1 MMKKTL
7 TTILLGATLCTIL
20 VSGPVFA
27 KGISN
32 ISPSVIQAEREDVSL
47 EEALQD
53 PTFDINHVDTNE
65 SIMPR
70 STYWNVWGEREYR
83 KSDNTARPIGYSE
96 HVSNGTVLNTFH
108 YTRTYLDGGI
118 LGGKKGD
125 SDRQWGYKTVQATGT
140 YCMMDVW
147 DTCIHKVKYGTE
159 D

>member
-20 VSGPVFA
+20 VSGPVSA
-27 KGISN
+27 EGISN
-32 ISPSVIQAEREDVSL
+32 TSPSVIQAEREDVSL

-96 HVSNGTVLNTFH
+96 HVSNGTVSNTFH
-108 YTRTYLDGGI
+108 YTRTYLD
-118 LGGKKGD
+118 
-125 SDRQWGYKTVQATGT
+125 
-140 YCMMDVW
+140 
-147 DTCIHKVKYGTE
+147 
-159 D
+159 

>member
-27 KGISN
+27 EGISN

-70 STYWNVWGEREYR
+70 STYWNVWG
-83 KSDNTARPIGYSE
+83 NVNIGKAIILR
-96 HVSNGTVLNTFH
+96 VLSVIQSMF
-108 YTRTYLDGGI
+108 RME
-118 LGGKKGD
+118 
-125 SDRQWGYKTVQATGT
+125 QF
-140 YCMMDVW
+140 
-147 DTCIHKVKYGTE
+147 
-159 D
+159 

>member
-27 KGISN
+27 EGISN

-70 STYWNVWGEREYR
+70 STYWNVWGER
-83 KSDNTARPIGYSE
+83 D
-96 HVSNGTVLNTFH
+96 
-108 YTRTYLDGGI
+108 YTRTYLHGGI
-118 LGGKKGD
+118 LKGKTCA

>member
-1 MMKKTL
+1 MMKKKL
-7 TTILLGATLCTIL
+7 TPILLGTALCTML
-20 VSGPVFA
+20 VSGPVSA
-27 KGISN
+27 EGISN

-70 STYWNVWGEREYR
+70 STYWEVWGESEYR
-83 KSDNTARPIGYSE
+83 EIDNTARPIGYSQ
-96 HVSNGTVLNTFH
+96 HVSDGTVLNTFH

-118 LGGKKGD
+118 LGGKRGD
-125 SDRQWGYKTVQATGT
+125 SGRVWGYGKVKAVGT
-140 YCMMDVW
+140 YCLLDVW
-147 DTCIHKVKYGTE
+147 DTRVHKVKYGTE